1 MAYMS
6 QKGLEK
12 RWLKEAKGKAKKKA
26 TKDAIEKTG
35 LSLIEAACTTIAG
48 LASIYFVDIP
58 AIQHFGTIVIIMTVS
73 SLVAAVFI
81 LPIFYSL
88 KFVK

>member
-1 MAYMS
+1 MKKVTEY
-6 QKGLEK
+6 
-12 RWLKEAKGKAKKKA
+12 LKKEENHAKLLRAELLFA
-26 TKDAIEKTG
+26 P
-35 LSLIEAACTTIAG
+35 LLIICPVF
-48 LASIYFVDIP
+48 ASVYFVDIP
-58 AIQHFGTIVIIMTVS
+58 AIQQFGTIVIIMTVS

>member
-1 MAYMS
+1 M
-6 QKGLEK
+6 
-12 RWLKEAKGKAKKKA
+12 AKGKAKREA
-26 TKDAIEKTG
+26 MEESIEKTG

-48 LASIYFVDIP
+48 LASVYFVDIP
-58 AIQHFGTIVIIMTVS
+58 AIQQFGTIVIIMTVS